1 MKRRIALFFLCFGLC
16 LTAADAD
23 AQGPLK
29 VAASF
34 SILGDMVKNVGG
46 DRVEVTTLVG
56 PGGDTHVYQP
66 TPADAKNVAR
76 ASLVFVSGLGFE
88 GWMERLVKTSGCAG
102 RVVVASQAVTPII
115 EASGEQGGRPAADP
129 HAWQD
134 PRNGTLYVAAIEK
147 ALCEADPAGAEVYAA
162 NAAAYTRKIEA
173 MDAWIRTQF
182 AAIPPD
188 ERRIITS
195 HDAFGYF
202 GRAYGVT
209 ILAPMG
215 YSTESEASA
224 LGVSELIRQIRREK
238 VKALF
243 VENMSDPR
251 LVERIG
257 KETGVAPGGT
267 LYSDALSAP
276 DGPAATYL
284 DMFTHNV
291 TLMIAA
297 MRGER
302 P

>member
-1 MKRRIALFFLCFGLC
+1 
-16 LTAADAD
+16 
-23 AQGPLK
+23 
-29 VAASF
+29 VVASF

-46 DRVEVTTLVG
+46 DRVDVTTLVG

-66 TPADAKNVAR
+66 TPMDAKNVAR
-76 ASLVFVSGLGFE
+76 ASLVFVNGLGFE

-102 RVVVASQAVTPII
+102 RVVTASQAVTPRI
-115 EASGEQGGRPAADP
+115 EAQDGSLHPPVTDP

-134 PRNGTLYVAAIEK
+134 LQNGKRYVAAIEK
-147 ALCEADPAGAEVYAA
+147 ALSEADPAGAQAYAA
-162 NAAAYTRKIEA
+162 NAAAYIQKIEA
-173 MDAWIRTQF
+173 MDAWVKAQF

-188 ERRIITS
+188 ERKIITS

-224 LGVSELIRQIRREK
+224 LKVGELIRQIKREK

-257 KETGVAPGGT
+257 KETGIAPGGT

-284 DMFTHNV
+284 DMFKNNV
-291 TLMIAA
+291 VLMIAA
-297 MRGER
+297 MRGEK